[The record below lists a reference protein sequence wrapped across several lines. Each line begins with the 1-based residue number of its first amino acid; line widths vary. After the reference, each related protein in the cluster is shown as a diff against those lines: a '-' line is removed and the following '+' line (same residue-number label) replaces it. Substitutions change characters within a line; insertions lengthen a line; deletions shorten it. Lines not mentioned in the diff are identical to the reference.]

1 MTVTILDTLD
11 AEDLDA
17 WRETLAREYVARSHA
32 PDISADE
39 RARAF
44 RREYEHAAELFE
56 RYEIR
61 GEEAVQARIS
71 PYTGA
76 IFIGEGE

>member
-1 MTVTILDTLD
+1 MSVTILDRL
-11 AEDLDA
+11 APEDLAA

-32 PDISADE
+32 PDIPADE

-61 GEEAVQARIS
+61 DEDALEARIS